1 MNQAPLQLT
10 FPARAEYLAV
20 VRQAL
25 AGVADALDV
34 DVSVLNDMKV
44 AVNEAC
50 TNVVVHAYPDGDGT
64 LEVGVQPQ
72 PEEVAVIV
80 RDGGVGVQ
88 PRSDPS
94 AGVGFLLISSLSHRF
109 EIRGGSDAGI
119 EVRMVFKLDSP
130 PDGEL
135 AAIEAEIA
143 TTPPASPIA
152 AGAVF
157 SAQPSPVVSP
167 VVSRLIGAL
176 ATLADLS
183 LDRLSD
189 AQLVGEAIA
198 AHVQDC
204 ISGERIRIAIE
215 EADRRLDIRVGPL
228 GEKGSER
235 LRKALTLPGA
245 DRSLEQLI
253 DAVEVEYEQT
263 ANGTESPLE
272 YLRLQFAQ
280 S

>member
-10 FPARAEYLAV
+10 VPARAEYLAV
-20 VRQAL
+20 IRQAL
-25 AGVADALDV
+25 AGVADALAV
-34 DVSVLNDMKV
+34 DDSVLNDMKV

-50 TNVVVHAYPDGDGT
+50 TNVVVHAYPDGDGA
-64 LEVGVQPQ
+64 LEVGVRPQ

-80 RDGGVGVQ
+80 RDTGVGVQ
-88 PRSDPS
+88 PQSDPS
-94 AGVGFLLISSLSHRF
+94 AGVGFLLISSLSDRY

-143 TTPPASPIA
+143 TTRTASPVS
-152 AGAVF
+152 AGAVM
-157 SAQPSPVVSP
+157 SALPSPVVSP

-176 ATLADLS
+176 ATQADLS

-189 AQLVGEAIA
+189 AQLVGEAISA
-198 AHVQDC
+198 CVHDY

-215 EADRRLDIRVGPL
+215 EADHRLIIRVGPL
-228 GEKGSER
+228 AENGSER
-235 LRKALTLPGA
+235 LRKDLTLPGA

-253 DAVEVEYEQT
+253 DEVEVEYEQK
-263 ANGTESPLE
+263 ANGTESQLE

-280 S
+280 A

>member
-1 MNQAPLQLT
+1 MSQAPLQLT
-10 FPARAEYLAV
+10 VPARAEYLTV

-25 AGVADALDV
+25 AGVADALEV
-34 DVSVLNDMKV
+34 DMSVLNDMKV

-50 TNVVVHAYPDGDGT
+50 TNVVVHAYPDSAGT
-64 LEVGVQPQ
+64 LEIGVRPQ

-80 RDGGVGVQ
+80 RDSGVGVQ
-88 PRSDPS
+88 PRSDPTG
-94 AGVGFLLISSLSHRF
+94 GVGFLLISSLSDRF

-135 AAIEAEIA
+135 SAIEAEIA
-143 TTPPASPIA
+143 TTPPAPAVSV
-152 AGAVF
+152 GAVF
-157 SAQPSPVVSP
+157 SAVPGPVVAP
-167 VVSRLIGAL
+167 VISRLIGAL
-176 ATLADLS
+176 ATQADLS

-189 AQLVGEAIA
+189 AQLVGEAIS
-198 AHVQDC
+198 AHVHDY

-215 EADRRLDIRVGPL
+215 EADHTLDMRIGPL
-228 GEKGSER
+228 TESGSEQ
-235 LRKALTLPGA
+235 LRGDLTLPGA

-253 DAVEVEYEQT
+253 DEVDTEYEQQ
-263 ANGTESPLE
+263 NGIESKVE
-272 YLRLQFAQ
+272 YLRLHFVQ